1 MDYPSEARCV
11 EVTLLTDTTLGP
23 AGTKA
28 NFYRVSTGAWISGYT
43 PEGRAITIK
52 PEQLSDNAFCE
63 YTIIF

>member
-1 MDYPSEARCV
+1 MDYHSEPRCI
-11 EVTLLTDTTLGP
+11 EVTLLTATTLGP

-52 PEQLSDNAFCE
+52 PEQLSNKAFCK
-63 YTIIF
+63 YKIIY

>member
-43 PEGRAITIK
+43 TEGRAITIK
-52 PEQLSDNAFCE
+52 PAQLVDKTFCK
-63 YTIIF
+63 YKKIY